1 MTTDTDGPTRD
12 GAYRDNLPETGQLA
26 AAPILMF
33 FGEELRRE
41 LEARRQAAA
50 ATPPAEATR

>member
-1 MTTDTDGPTRD
+1 MGAGRD
-12 GAYRDNLPETGQLA
+12 GAYRDNLPETGQVA
-26 AAPILMF
+26 GAHILMF

-41 LEARRQAAA
+41 LAARKRAAA

>member
-12 GAYRDNLPETGQLA
+12 GMYRDNLPETGQIA
-26 AAPILMF
+26 GAHILMF

-41 LEARRQAAA
+41 LNRRRE
-50 ATPPAEATR
+50 ATPPAPAEATR